1 MSSYTAPVMDGQI
14 VQQTAKTETKK
25 STGENSLD
33 KDAFLQLLVAEM
45 KYQDPLEA
53 SNNSTEYIS
62 QLATFSELEGMQNLQ
77 TTAEDMKASDMIGK
91 SVILNVD
98 DNLITGQ
105 VDFLQFEDGKTKIS
119 VNGNYYNMEDVYQV
133 IDNGYLSAYTKAK
146 DLVAAVKDLPEVDY
160 ITEKDLAAVK
170 EIKDVYESM
179 SQYEVSFVAEQVC
192 TSIEGYIAKYDQ
204 MTTTKEPERTP
215 EEQIADKLDTYNA
228 RLEELLVQI
237 VDNGKEDKKQEAESD
252 ESTEGEQE

>member
-1 MSSYTAPVMDGQI
+1 MSSYTAPVVDGQI

-25 STGENSLD
+25 STGENYLD

-105 VDFLQFEDGKTKIS
+105 VDYLQFEDGKTKIC
-119 VNGNYYNMEDVYQV
+119 VNGNYYDMEDVYQV

-160 ITEKDLAAVK
+160 VTEKDLESIK
-170 EIKDVYESM
+170 EFKDVYESM

-204 MTTTKEPERTP
+204 MTATKEPERTP
-215 EEQIADKLDTYNA
+215 EEQIADKLDAYGA

-237 VDNGKEDKKQEAESD
+237 VDNGKEDKKEAGSD
-252 ESTEGEQE
+252 ESTEEEQE

>member
-105 VDFLQFEDGKTKIS
+105 VDYLQFEDGKTKIC
-119 VNGNYYNMEDVYQV
+119 VNGNYYDMEDVYQV
-133 IDNGYLSAYTKAK
+133 TKGIK
-146 DLVAAVKDLPEVDY
+146 RDL
-160 ITEKDLAAVK
+160 T
-170 EIKDVYESM
+170 
-179 SQYEVSFVAEQVC
+179 
-192 TSIEGYIAKYDQ
+192 
-204 MTTTKEPERTP
+204 
-215 EEQIADKLDTYNA
+215 
-228 RLEELLVQI
+228 
-237 VDNGKEDKKQEAESD
+237 
-252 ESTEGEQE
+252 

>member
-1 MSSYTAPVMDGQI
+1 MSSYMAPVVDGQV
-14 VQQTAKTETKK
+14 VQQTTKTETKK

-119 VNGNYYNMEDVYQV
+119 VNGNYYDLEDVYQV

-146 DLVAAVKDLPEVDY
+146 DVVAAVKNLPEVDY
-160 ITEKDLAAVK
+160 VTEKDLEAIK

-192 TSIEGYIAKYDQ
+192 TTIESYIAKYDE
-204 MTTTKEPERTP
+204 MTSGKGTELTP
-215 EEQIADKLDTYNA
+215 EEQIAEKLDTYGA
-228 RLEELLVQI
+228 KLEELLAQI

-252 ESTEGEQE
+252 ESDVAQQE

>member
-1 MSSYTAPVMDGQI
+1 MSYTASVVDGQI

-105 VDFLQFEDGKTKIS
+105 VDYLQFEDGKTKIC
-119 VNGNYYNMEDVYQV
+119 VNGSYYDMEDVYQV

-160 ITEKDLAAVK
+160 VTEKDLESIK

-204 MTTTKEPERTP
+204 MTATKEPERTP
-215 EEQIADKLDTYNA
+215 EEQIADKLDAYGA

-237 VDNGKEDKKQEAESD
+237 VDNGKEDKKEAGSD
-252 ESTEGEQE
+252 ESTEEAQE

>member
-1 MSSYTAPVMDGQI
+1 MSYTASVVDGQI
-14 VQQTAKTETKK
+14 VQQTTKTESASKNK
-25 STGENSLD
+25 DGSTLD

-77 TTAEDMKASDMIGK
+77 STAEDMKASDMIGK

-105 VDFLQFEDGKTKIS
+105 VDYLQYEDGKTKLC
-119 VNGNYYNMEDVYQV
+119 VNGTYYDLEDVYQV

-146 DLVAAVKDLPEVDY
+146 DLVAAVRDLPEVDY
-160 ITEKDLAAVK
+160 VTDKDLETIK

-192 TSIEGYIAKYDQ
+192 TTIEAYIAKYEE
-204 MTTTKEPERTP
+204 MTGTKEPELTP
-215 EEQIADKLDTYNA
+215 QEQIVEKLDNYGA
-228 RLEELLVQI
+228 RLEELLAQI
-237 VDNGKEDKKQEAESD
+237 VDNGKEDNKQEAEGEETD
-252 ESTEGEQE
+252 TETQE